1 MTLKE
6 IKELN
11 DRFKKNEEDMSK
23 FYGNELLSKDG
34 KHIGV
39 DLMLNDEGLELQ
51 VCRVIKTEYDKNMN
65 IIKYWETF
73 AFEDINID
81 EINSDDELKNYLQ
94 ERLEYYEN
102 QVKNDIDEE
111 GFVINRNGANHIN
124 GMIYRGIYVQYLYDT
139 NTLIFTID
147 NEDKSFD
154 DSDDLDCIVYRNYSQ
169 FDIEK
174 HIDTLIKNLIDEGK
188 VGKVYHLKNTYN
200 DHDEYTTDENKI
212 IMILIDEMAQC
223 CENNL
228 TLNNFG
234 KYEYENASG
243 WLNQIMTLCGKYNR
257 NEIDIDEVIKQ
268 LNKEHFWS
276 IEMEIRRKGSDI
288 DDK

>member
-23 FYGNELLSKDG
+23 FYGNELLLKDG

-51 VCRVIKTEYDKNMN
+51 ISKVNEINYTKNGME
-65 IIKYWETF
+65 KLWETF
-73 AFEDINID
+73 AFENIDINKFQND
-81 EINSDDELKNYLQ
+81 YELNKY
-94 ERLEYYEN
+94 LEYVVDIYEDR
-102 QVKNDIDEE
+102 VKNDIDEE
-111 GFVINRNGANHIN
+111 GFVINRDLAYKIN
-124 GMIYRGIYVQYLYDT
+124 GMIYKGIYVQYLSDT

-154 DSDDLDCIVYRNYSQ
+154 DSDNLDCIVYRNYSQ
-169 FDIEK
+169 FNIEK

-188 VGKVYHLKNTYN
+188 VEKLYHLKNTYN

-212 IMILIDEMAQC
+212 IMIYIDEMTQC
-223 CENNL
+223 AENNICR
-228 TLNNFG
+228 NNFEEE
-234 KYEYENASG
+234 EYRNAMG
-243 WLNQIMTLCGKYNR
+243 WLNQIMLLCGKYNR
-257 NEIDIDEVIKQ
+257 GEIDINEIIEK

-276 IEMEIRRKGSDI
+276 IETEIKRKGSDR
-288 DDK
+288 